1 MHTHAQERK
10 RVRSAATAEADTE
23 AGPVGEDHSLIRSKF
38 NERMKHVKY
47 MIHVCEC
54 IDPDCSLSYC
64 AQASGTGSLLYL
76 RLSH

>member
-1 MHTHAQERK
+1 
-10 RVRSAATAEADTE
+10 
-23 AGPVGEDHSLIRSKF
+23 
-38 NERMKHVKY
+38 MKHVKY